1 MMNKMKLMEY
11 IDSDV
16 LHEILV
22 SFNKATGL
30 RAAIVDCEG
39 RDLFTA
45 EFSDICEFCS
55 MVRSDE
61 KGASNCE
68 KSYARAGK
76 EAAKYGEPYIF
87 RCHGGLVAFAAPIMI
102 EDRHVG
108 SIICGQVLMWEPEDF
123 FWEEVRE
130 MCSSL
135 KVDDEALMEAAKKLE
150 VMSAEKVQGAANL
163 LFFLANHLMKTGMIN
178 LRQRKEISEQQAR
191 LGEEM
196 QARKE
201 LESAIKEIESRSNK
215 VYALEKEHEL
225 TSAVRKGDRNAS
237 YRLLNEL
244 LADIVQKYP
253 NNSKEVK
260 ARILEL
266 VVVLSRAAVDGGA
279 NLKDLLSLNS
289 RYMEDLI
296 EINSVEDQCLW
307 VLKITQKFIDSVDN
321 ASGIKNLQVIQK
333 SVEYMRE
340 NYNEKLTIDDISQA
354 VYLSP
359 CYLSKIFKNEL
370 GCTIMEFLTKV
381 RIDEA
386 KKLLRNPR
394 YNVMQVACEIGFD
407 DPSYFTKVFKKIEGV
422 TPSHYRR
429 RAL

>member
-1 MMNKMKLMEY
+1 MQTMRLMDY
-11 IDSDV
+11 IDNDV
-16 LHEILV
+16 LQEILI

-45 EFSDICEFCS
+45 KPSDICEFCS

-61 KGASNCE
+61 KGAAKCE

-87 RCHGGLVAFAAPIMI
+87 RCHAGLVAFAAPIMI

-135 KVDDEALMEAAKKLE
+135 NVDDKALMEAAKKLE
-150 VMSAEKVQGAANL
+150 VMSAEKVQGAADL

-196 QARKE
+196 QARKA
-201 LESAIKEIESRSNK
+201 LESAIKEIESRSNR
-215 VYALEKEHEL
+215 VYALEKEQEL
-225 TSAVRKGDRNAS
+225 ASAVRKGDRNVS

-289 RYMEDLI
+289 KYMEELI
-296 EINSVEDQCLW
+296 DINSVEDQCLW
-307 VLKITQKFIDSVDN
+307 VLKITQKFVDSVDS

-394 YNVMQVACEIGFD
+394 YNVMQVAGEIGFD

-422 TPSHYRR
+422 TPSQYRR